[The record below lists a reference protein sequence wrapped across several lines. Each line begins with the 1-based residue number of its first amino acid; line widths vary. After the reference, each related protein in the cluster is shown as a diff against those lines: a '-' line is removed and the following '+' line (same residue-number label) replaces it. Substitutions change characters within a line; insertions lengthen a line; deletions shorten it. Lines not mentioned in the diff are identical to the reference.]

1 MFVRC
6 EFNMRKVTLPRDFE
20 KYDFSALAKKEKN
33 SALKIRYLALSY
45 LQMGKT
51 VLEAAELVYK
61 SSRMVHRWISRFN
74 QAGIEGLKDKSGRGR
89 KVQLPQEKEDEFRLI
104 VLEFQRTKASGKL
117 TGRDIQKLLLD
128 NYDISCTLPTAYN
141 TLARLNL
148 QIVYGQYKKIHKNV
162 KNVLPIVESSNK
174 LDKLN
179 SNLR

>member
-1 MFVRC
+1 
-6 EFNMRKVTLPRDFE
+6 MRKVTLPRDFD

-51 VLEAAELVYK
+51 VLESAELVYK

-89 KVQLPQEKEDEFRLI
+89 KVQLSHDKEDEFRSI
-104 VLEFQRTKASGKL
+104 VLEFQRTKPSGKL

-128 NYDISCTLPTAYN
+128 NYDIDCTLPTAYN
-141 TLARLNL
+141 TLARLDL
-148 QIVYGQYKKIHKNV
+148 QIVYGQYKKMQKPSKTILQTNEF
-162 KNVLPIVESSNK
+162 NNK
-174 LDKLN
+174 L
-179 SNLR
+179 